1 MSFAFVIGI
10 GFLLLVS
17 LVIDT
22 VLTAVGT
29 YLESSLAGWPTILLV
44 LNSSLALGSTVIM
57 FALIFKVLPDVPV
70 AWHDAW
76 VGAIATG
83 LMFTIGKF
91 LIGFY
96 IGRSGIASTYG
107 AAASIV
113 TLLLWIY
120 YSSQIVLFG
129 AEITKAYAEARAMRA
144 ASRRSDRSLVTAGPT
159 RTDA

>member
-1 MSFAFVIGI
+1 
-10 GFLLLVS
+10 
-17 LVIDT
+17 
-22 VLTAVGT
+22 
-29 YLESSLAGWPTILLV
+29 
-44 LNSSLALGSTVIM
+44 M
-57 FALIFKVLPDVPV
+57 FALIFKVVPDTGV

-76 VGAIATG
+76 IGAIATG

-96 IGRSGIASTYG
+96 LDRSGIASTYG

-113 TLLLWIY
+113 KLLLWIY

-129 AEITKAYAEARAMRA
+129 AEITKAYSDARAMWSA
-144 ASRRSDRSLVTAGPT
+144 AGGHGQTLVTAGPI